1 MDVKHA
7 QLVAA
12 NEKVT
17 AAQLMLTP
25 NSGPA
30 DEATSKLM
38 SSLRAQE
45 AEIEYSTGVNIGIT
59 GLTPIQRDVTQRL
72 SDAMPLYLAVVV
84 GLAIFLL
91 LLIFRSIMV
100 PLIAG
105 LGFLLSVGAAF
116 GTTVLFWQEGL
127 GGFVNTPGPLISFM
141 PIFLIG
147 VTFGLAMDYQVFLVS
162 RMREYYAHHRGIPTP
177 GSKYNAVEES
187 VIEGYTLGSRV
198 VTSAALIMI
207 AVFIAFIDQ
216 PLPFIQVFGFALG
229 MGVLFDAFFIRMGL
243 IPASMFLLGRAT
255 WWIPRWL
262 DRILPT
268 LDIEGT
274 KLEKQWEQYRE
285 QEERDAEPDYDLV
298 PERA

>member
-1 MDVKHA
+1 
-7 QLVAA
+7 
-12 NEKVT
+12 
-17 AAQLMLTP
+17 
-25 NSGPA
+25 
-30 DEATSKLM
+30 
-38 SSLRAQE
+38 
-45 AEIEYSTGVNIGIT
+45 
-59 GLTPIQRDVTQRL
+59 
-72 SDAMPLYLAVVV
+72 
-84 GLAIFLL
+84 
-91 LLIFRSIMV
+91 
-100 PLIAG
+100 
-105 LGFLLSVGAAF
+105 
-116 GTTVLFWQEGL
+116 
-127 GGFVNTPGPLISFM
+127 
-141 PIFLIG
+141 
-147 VTFGLAMDYQVFLVS
+147 
-162 RMREYYAHHRGIPTP
+162 
-177 GSKYNAVEES
+177 VEES